1 MLLNKQRALA
11 YMRQCGLDALV
22 ATSPVNVQ
30 YLTDY
35 YWWIDPL
42 SKEYMGNPGSSSELA
57 HLYAVLT
64 ADGEASLVL
73 NPLLAV
79 NAADIWVTEIHTFG
93 AASVERST
101 PPTFIPPNLNPFY
114 ELLNTAPR
122 NATPL
127 DAFVEILEQRGLK
140 NARIGIELEGV
151 SDARREAIQARVPN
165 VVLLDCSNL
174 LRIIRTVKSTK
185 ELERLKRAAEISEQ
199 AALTS
204 MAQVRVGDTFTSV
217 VNNYMGEIG
226 HAGAEFDHFAYTPR
240 GLGIATEPT
249 YIFQADDVMYVD
261 FGCLYRQYFSD
272 SGLTLALREP
282 SVEVERLYQILR
294 ECVGAAVEKANVGA
308 LVSTVQAAM
317 METLHSYGSLVSYP
331 HGHSIG
337 LEVRD
342 YPILVAANQRRIHDD
357 CIDVSSDLA
366 LEADMVIN
374 LEASFFRPGL
384 DSLNLEQTFLI
395 TSDGCHPLIAQA
407 REWPLIAGE

>member
-1 MLLNKQRALA
+1 MLLNKPRALA

-35 YWWIDPL
+35 YWWLDPI
-42 SKEYMGNPGSSSELA
+42 SKEYMGNPGAPSDLA
-57 HLYAVLT
+57 PLYAVLT
-64 ADGEASLVL
+64 ADGDASLVL

-79 NAADIWVTEIHTFG
+79 NAADIWVRDIHVYG
-93 AASVERST
+93 SASVESST
-101 PPTFIPPNLNPFY
+101 PPRHIPPDLTRFY
-114 ELLNTAPR
+114 DLLLAAPH

-127 DAFVEILEQRGLK
+127 DAFIAILNQRGLQ
-140 NARIGIELEGV
+140 NARIGIEMEGV
-151 SDARREAIQARVPN
+151 STARRAAIQERVPN
-165 VVLLDCSNL
+165 AVLLDCSNL
-174 LRIIRTVKSTK
+174 LRIVRAVKSAK
-185 ELERLKRAAEISEQ
+185 EIARLKRAAEISER
-199 AALTS
+199 AALGS
-204 MAQVRVGDTFTSV
+204 LKQVRAGEPFSAL
-217 VNNYMGEIG
+217 VNRYRGEIG

-240 GLGIATEPT
+240 GLGIATEPE
-249 YIFQADDVMYVD
+249 YVFQSDDVMYVD

-272 SGLTLALREP
+272 SGLTLALSEP

-294 ECVGAAVEKANVGA
+294 ECVDAAVERAKVGA
-308 LVSTVQAAM
+308 LVSSVQAAM
-317 METLHSYGSLVSYP
+317 METLHGYGSLVSYP

-342 YPILVAANQRRIHDD
+342 YPILVAANQRRIRDD

-384 DSLNLEQTFLI
+384 DSLNLEQTFRI
-395 TSDGCHPLIAQA
+395 TLDGCKPLIAQERSHPLIA
-407 REWPLIAGE
+407 GG